1 MATVIFIASHNST
14 QLFVICYK
22 KKEPV
27 SVTEK
32 KLSKI
37 VIFPLKKSLQQLESS
52 THKFCKEKN
61 KEIAWPL
68 SFVTFSCKQ
77 EI

>member
-1 MATVIFIASHNST
+1 MAPVIFIAIVIIQRNYL
-14 QLFVICYK
+14 LFVTR

-27 SVTEK
+27 SVTKK

-52 THKFCKEKN
+52 THKFCKEKT
-61 KEIAWPL
+61 KEIIEQTVFPVL
-68 SFVTFSCKQ
+68 P
-77 EI
+77 

>member
-1 MATVIFIASHNST
+1 MAPVIFIAIVIIQRNYL
-14 QLFVICYK
+14 LFVTR

-27 SVTEK
+27 STTKK

-61 KEIAWPL
+61 KEIIEQTVFPVL
-68 SFVTFSCKQ
+68 P
-77 EI
+77 